1 MTQVIWSQWDDLEV
15 PEGFTRLSPAN
26 TSLDVDD
33 LSAITFYVPSYM
45 GGKQAL
51 EFSRAMTSLQYFQLP
66 NAGFDDAIEFL
77 NPGVVLCNAR
87 GVHDDSTAELAMGLA
102 IASRRGFANFASS
115 QRSELWVHQRYE
127 SFNDSNIAII
137 GAGSIAHTL
146 KGYLAPYKVEIN
158 MYSRSGGDGIRSI
171 TELDTYLPNTDIVFL
186 VLPLNAESKNMFNA
200 ERLSLMKDG
209 ATLVNVARGAIID
222 TPALINELNAGRLFA
237 GLDVTD
243 PEPLPPGHPLWSA
256 RNCIISPHVGG
267 DSTAFELRGK
277 RLVEEQ
283 LHRLAAGQELINIV
297 ARG

>member
-1 MTQVIWSQWDDLEV
+1 MTHVIWSQWEDLEV
-15 PEGFTRLSPAN
+15 PDGFVRLSPAN

-33 LSAITFYVPSYM
+33 LSAITFYVPPYM
-45 GGKQAL
+45 GGKQVL
-51 EFSRAMTSLQYFQLP
+51 EFSRAMTSLRYFQVP
-66 NAGFDDAIEFL
+66 NAGFDDAIEYL
-77 NPGVVLCNAR
+77 KPGVVLCNAR

-115 QRSELWVHQRYE
+115 QRSELWVHQRYA

-146 KGYLAPYKVEIN
+146 KGYLTPYKVEIN
-158 MYSRSGGDGIRSI
+158 MYSRSGGVGIRSI

-186 VLPLNAESKNMFNA
+186 VLPLNTESRNMFNA

-267 DSTAFELRGK
+267 DSTAFESRGK
-277 RLVEEQ
+277 RLVEDQ
-283 LHRLAAGQELINIV
+283 LRRLATGQELINIV

>member
-1 MTQVIWSQWDDLEV
+1 MKHIIWSQWDDLKV
-15 PEGFTRLSPAN
+15 PDGFIRLSPAN
-26 TSLDVDD
+26 TSLEVDD
-33 LSAITFYVPSYM
+33 LSAITFYVPPYM
-45 GGKQAL
+45 GGKRVL
-51 EFSRAMTSLQYFQLP
+51 EFSRAMTSLQYFQVP
-66 NAGFDDAIEFL
+66 NAGFDDAIEYL

-115 QRSELWVHQRYE
+115 QQSELWVHKRYA

-146 KGYLAPYKVEIN
+146 KGYLTPYKVEIN
-158 MYSRSGGDGIRSI
+158 MYSRSGGEGIRRM
-171 TELDTYLPNTDIVFL
+171 TELDTYLPSTDIVFL
-186 VLPLNAESKNMFNA
+186 VLPLNVESKNMFNA
-200 ERLSLMKDG
+200 DRLSLMKDG

-222 TPALINELNAGRLFA
+222 APALIQELNAGRLFA

-267 DSTAFELRGK
+267 DSTAFESRGK
-277 RLVEEQ
+277 QLVEDQ
-283 LHRLAAGQELINIV
+283 LRRLATGQELINIV